1 MQQRENK
8 FEVCENGNETELRR
22 PECNFPLFEQHL
34 IFYMVFYSVRDIKSM
49 GFICTA
55 REP

>member
-34 IFYMVFYSVRDIKSM
+34 EKRM